1 VTATAEHRRRN
12 RGSEQGRAE
21 NRERMRR
28 RRARLRACGDSAQA
42 RLRAALD
49 HLGWGVCLACA
60 TVHAAGALEVDHTV
74 PVAAGGCD
82 SPDNVQPL
90 CGPCHLV
97 KTVEERACR

>member
-1 VTATAEHRRRN
+1 MTATADQRRRY
-12 RGSEQGRAE
+12 RATEKGRAE

-28 RRARLRACGDSAQA
+28 RRALLRACGSSAQA

-49 HLGWGVCLACA
+49 HLGWGVCLVCCR
-60 TVHAAGALEVDHTV
+60 THAADALEVDHRV
-74 PVAAGGCD
+74 PVIAGGCD

-97 KTVEERACR
+97 KTVQERTCR